1 MRPPDRRNR
10 MISRNLP
17 HITETESGRPLE
29 AAPVREL
36 ITQRLYL
43 LPTFRWRLA

>member
-10 MISRNLP
+10 MISRAAYHP
-17 HITETESGRPLE
+17 ETESGRPLE